1 MNRVKKGVIR
11 AMITYAGIYIVTVVF
26 FIFTQ
31 EKFFF
36 NPEKLQKDFKFNFP
50 MEFKELNIKV
60 ADGATLNGII
70 FKADT
75 SKGLVFYLHGNG
87 GCLKEFGEIAKLY
100 TDLKYD
106 LFVLDYRGYGK
117 SDGSIENQEQLFK
130 DIQSAYDTIKSIYDE
145 RNIIIYGYS
154 LGSGLAAK
162 LASTSNP
169 RLLILQAPYYSYT
182 DMFKHR
188 CPVIPTFLV
197 RYTIETDK
205 YIRDCKMPI
214 IIFHGDKDN
223 VIYYKSSIKLKKL
236 TKPGDKIIILPGQ
249 GHTNII
255 HNQEYLKELKKILQ
269 ASAYPESDDQYVIC
283 LIFNAHPFDK
293 RFLKNRFLSGYFI
306 SSCFQ
311 QELPEALIAELFMS
325 RSSELVGKSVCK
337 HIEPVVFKDVNF
349 V

>member
-1 MNRVKKGVIR
+1 MNRVKKGILRAVIV
-11 AMITYAGIYIVTVVF
+11 YATIYFVTVVF
-26 FIFTQ
+26 FVFSQ

-36 NPEKLQKDFKFNFP
+36 NPEKLQKDFRFDFT
-50 MEFKELNIKV
+50 MGFKELNIKA
-60 ADGATLNGII
+60 ADGAILNGII

-75 SKGLVFYLHGNG
+75 SEGLVFYLHGNG
-87 GCLKEFGEIAKLY
+87 GCLKNFEEIAKIY

-117 SDGSIENQEQLFK
+117 SDGSIESQVQLFN
-130 DIQSAYDTIKSIYDE
+130 DIQIAYDTLKSRYDE
-145 RNIIIYGYS
+145 KNIIIYGYS

-162 LASTSNP
+162 LASTNNP

-197 RYTIETDK
+197 RYKIETNK

-236 TKPGDKIIILPGQ
+236 TKPGDKLFILPGQ
-249 GHTNII
+249 RHTGIT

-269 ASAYPESDDQYVIC
+269 DSFV
-283 LIFNAHPFDK
+283 
-293 RFLKNRFLSGYFI
+293 
-306 SSCFQ
+306 
-311 QELPEALIAELFMS
+311 
-325 RSSELVGKSVCK
+325 SSEQKK
-337 HIEPVVFKDVNF
+337 
-349 V
+349 

>member
-11 AMITYAGIYIVTVVF
+11 AMIIYASIYIVTVVF

-36 NPEKLQKDFKFNFP
+36 NPEKLQKEFKFNFT
-50 MEFKELNIKV
+50 MDFKELNIKA

-70 FKADT
+70 FKADS

-117 SDGSIENQEQLFK
+117 SDGNIENQEQLFK
-130 DIQSAYDTIKSIYDE
+130 DIQIAYDTVKSVYDE
-145 RNIIIYGYS
+145 RDIIIYGYS
-154 LGSGLAAK
+154 LGTGLAAK
-162 LASTSNP
+162 LASTNKP
-169 RLLILQAPYYSYT
+169 RLLILQAPYFSYT

-197 RYTIETDK
+197 RYKIETDT
-205 YIRDCKMPI
+205 YIRDCNMPI

-236 TKPGDKIIILPGQ
+236 TKPGDILITLPGQ
-249 GHTNII
+249 GHTGII

-269 ASAYPESDDQYVIC
+269 ASSSAYAES
-283 LIFNAHPFDK
+283 N
-293 RFLKNRFLSGYFI
+293 N
-306 SSCFQ
+306 
-311 QELPEALIAELFMS
+311 
-325 RSSELVGKSVCK
+325 
-337 HIEPVVFKDVNF
+337 
-349 V
+349 